1 MTWMYE
7 KTWHEQSELG
17 GIRPGRP
24 DLMNF
29 EVWALVAK
37 SLLVFGTQQADIVCK
52 ILPGLVVTRIKCA
65 QVCDSHAL

>member
-1 MTWMYE
+1 MRKHGTSKASLAVSDRE
-7 KTWHEQSELG
+7 
-17 GIRPGRP
+17 